1 MRLNP
6 PALAAIR
13 ALMLTSPHAV
23 FSKRA
28 LPLALVLALG
38 GLGAVS
44 TPNRGQAQ
52 LGDEQRI
59 RVAELLKA
67 STVTVSAGASTGSG
81 FVADTQG
88 LIVTNAHVASGARRS
103 GRLRVRYG
111 DGTTQDARLLA
122 YDAHHD
128 LALAEVLGKVKVKPL
143 PLGDSDGVKVGQTV
157 LAFGSPFGLDGTLT
171 QGIVSARRDDLQ
183 VIGAGD
189 LRGVIQTDAPINPG
203 NSGGPL
209 VNTRGEVVG
218 VNTAIVSR
226 SGASNGIGFAVPVVY
241 VKELLSMVAKERSAR
256 AAGGAAVGEAPAV
269 GSAMPPAQGSGKR
282 VAVWLGVMGTDF
294 RARGY
299 RGVRVDRVAPGSPA
313 AAAGLL
319 GAADA
324 PPPFIAQLGIPWTGH
339 IILAVDSVP
348 VRNMAELKK
357 VLSHRAPGEQTLV
370 TVTVGPGIL
379 TGETVVDLVAPPAGL
394 RL

>member
-1 MRLNP
+1 
-6 PALAAIR
+6 
-13 ALMLTSPHAV
+13 MLTLPHAV
-23 FSKRA
+23 SPKACRSLA
-28 LPLALVLALG
+28 WALALWTALVGVLSPA
-38 GLGAVS
+38 
-44 TPNRGQAQ
+44 RGVAQ
-52 LGDEQRI
+52 LSDDQRI
-59 RVAELLKA
+59 RVAEQLKA
-67 STVTVSAGASTGSG
+67 STVTVAAGPSTGSG
-81 FVADTQG
+81 FIAPARG

-103 GRLRVRYG
+103 GRLRVRFG
-111 DGTTQDARLLA
+111 DGSMQEARLLA
-122 YDAHHD
+122 YDARRD
-128 LALAEVLGKVKVKPL
+128 LAIAQVLGAPKLKAL
-143 PLGDSDGVKVGQTV
+143 PLGDSDAVKVGQTV

-183 VIGAGD
+183 VIGSGD

-226 SGASNGIGFAVPVVY
+226 SGASNGIGFAVPVSY
-241 VKELLSMVAKERSAR
+241 VKALLTEVEKALDAR
-256 AAGGAAVGEAPAV
+256 AAVPVAPDDQAVPSAPDR
-269 GSAMPPAQGSGKR
+269 SGKR
-282 VAVWLGVMGTDF
+282 TPVWLGVLGSDF

-299 RGVRVDRVAPGSPA
+299 RGVRVDQVAPGSPA
-313 AAAGLL
+313 AEAGLL
-319 GAADA
+319 GAGDP

-348 VRNMAELKK
+348 VRSMADLKK
-357 VLSHRAPGEQTLV
+357 LLGRHAPGEQALI

-379 TGETVVDLVAPPAGL
+379 TGETVVDLLAPPKGL